1 MKYLKKYKIFESS
14 EFDNIKLVLEDILQ
28 EMKDEFRPKS
38 KREGERTNY
47 LNLPIDIR
55 YTERGEKNLISI
67 RIGTEWANLDDYS
80 INMRKSEDTLFRI
93 NDYMKSEGYSFKSFT
108 WDYAGQTKFS
118 YTEIGPKAPFE
129 SILKIGET
137 VYVGFFYTKN
147 ANN

>member
-14 EFDNIKLVLEDILQ
+14 EFGNIKSTIEDILL
-28 EMKDEFRPKS
+28 EMKDEFRTKS
-38 KREGERTNY
+38 RNY

-67 RIGTEWANLDDYS
+67 RIGKELADLSDYS
-80 INMRKSEDTLFRI
+80 INMIKSKDTLFRI

>member
-1 MKYLKKYKIFESS
+1 M
-14 EFDNIKLVLEDILQ
+14 N
-28 EMKDEFRPKS
+28 
-38 KREGERTNY
+38 
-47 LNLPIDIR
+47 
-55 YTERGEKNLISI
+55 
-67 RIGTEWANLDDYS
+67 DYS
-80 INMRKSEDTLFRI
+80 INMIKSKDTLFRI